1 MSAIIVNT
9 AVTEALFAIGFV
21 GVLIATIPDVRW
33 GPVLVIAAVTN
44 LVVPILFYARSKT
57 LWVAID
63 LFFNP
68 APGEETS
75 TPMPAEAHPPN
86 RA

>member
-9 AVTEALFAIGFV
+9 AVTEALFGVAFIA
-21 GVLIATIPDVRW
+21 VLIVTLPDVRW
-33 GPVLVIAAVTN
+33 GPVLVIGAATN
-44 LVVPILFYARSKT
+44 VLFPLFFYPRSKT

-68 APGEETS
+68 ARDNEGPAP
-75 TPMPAEAHPPN
+75 TPAGARPPS